1 MITIDPTSITNIDNY
16 KLITGSVIPRPIA
29 FVTSQSNTGV
39 LNLAPFSYF
48 NIVASDPPMLSIS
61 IVRKSGEMKDTARN
75 VIENKE
81 LVVHIVHEELTEQ
94 MNHTAASL
102 PSDQSELE
110 LTTLHTVPSEKIKV
124 PGLEEALI
132 RFECVLEQHVP
143 ISNDSG
149 EIVQDLLL
157 VRIICYHFDEKV
169 VDAEHFY
176 IWADVLKPVARL
188 AGNNYAGLAQQFTI
202 ERPS

>member
-61 IVRKSGEMKDTARN
+61 VARKNGEMKDTARN

-81 LVVHIVHEELTEQ
+81 LVVHIVHEDLTEQ

-102 PSDQSELE
+102 PGDQSELE
-110 LTTLHTVPSEKIKV
+110 LTTLHTIPSNKIKV

-143 ISNDSG
+143 ISNDSS
-149 EIVQDLLL
+149 EVVQDLLL